1 MFGSEVEIK
10 KERDTTMSHDQVIL
24 PELDMITHPRWNRE
38 DLLANDQWKKSISAV
53 VWKEFLDRS
62 EQLRLKEISWHNYQ
76 PYLQESPRMTALAE
90 EVRTELEKG
99 TGVVWLQNPNLAQ
112 VSHDQACLFFLLFC
126 TQFADTVD
134 TYGKLYDVLDQGK
147 SYKESAIPVSQTRES
162 TTFHTDSSVVHMVLD
177 AIGLLCLRQAK
188 IGGASLI
195 VHAVDVH
202 ERMRRERPD
211 LLVKLY
217 QDYIRDVVTPG
228 AEKNLEVLS
237 ANRFPV
243 FSYGRF
249 SHGLS
254 FRYMRYWI
262 EKGHARAGLPL
273 DSQSIEAFDYLDSLL
288 NDPAQVVDF
297 SLQPGDILLVNNHI
311 VAHNRTEYEDFEDP
325 DQRRWLVRIWL
336 KFRSVLQLP

>member
-1 MFGSEVEIK
+1 MFGSEVAIQ
-10 KERDTTMSHDQVIL
+10 KERDATMSHDQVIL
-24 PELDMITHPRWNRE
+24 PELNRITHPRWNRE

-53 VWKEFLDRS
+53 VWEEFLERS
-62 EQLRLKEISWHNYQ
+62 KQLRLKEINWQNYQ
-76 PYLQESPRMTALAE
+76 PSRQEAPQMTALAE

-99 TGVVWLQNPNLAQ
+99 TGVVWLQNPYLAR

-126 TQFADTVD
+126 TQFAETVD
-134 TYGKLYDVLDQGK
+134 TYGKLYNVLDQGT

-162 TTFHTDSSVVHMVLD
+162 TTFHTDSSVLQTVPD

-188 IGGASLI
+188 SGGASLI

-202 ERMRRERPD
+202 ERMRCERPD
-211 LLVKLY
+211 LLRRLY

-228 AEKNLEVLS
+228 GEKHLEALS

-243 FSYGRF
+243 FSYRRF

-273 DSQSIEAFDYLDSLL
+273 DAQSLEALDYLDSLL

-297 SLQPGDILLVNNHI
+297 SLQPGDILLVNNHL
-311 VAHNRTEYEDFEDP
+311 VAHNRTAYEDFEDP

-336 KFRSVLQLP
+336 KFRSVMPLS